1 MIDPHEVPEHQFS
14 LQTAPQLDKLI
25 DMTPVQH
32 QMTACQLHMEGTG
45 AAAGTCGGWQRT
57 GASLTPGL
65 DELYALWNEGAQSS
79 SRRDLQQEQQPAE
92 SHGDKLDVAALVAV
106 ATSEQVAMQQSV
118 SFDL

>member
-1 MIDPHEVPEHQFS
+1 MVDPHEVPEHQFS

-45 AAAGTCGGWQRT
+45 A
-57 GASLTPGL
+57 SLTPGL
-65 DELYALWNEGAQSS
+65 DELYALWNEGAQRS
-79 SRRDLQQEQQPAE
+79 SRRDLQQEQQPAD

-106 ATSEQVAMQQSV
+106 ATSEQVAMQQSISLLTCEQFPGV
-118 SFDL
+118 